1 METIAAVSTA
11 LGESG
16 IGIIR
21 ISGDLA
27 IDVVD
32 KIFTHIKGKS
42 LHDLDSHKIY
52 YGKIKNSEGSILDEV
67 LVSLMRGPNTYT
79 REDVVEINCHG
90 GRQAIMNVLEAV
102 LSDHQRVRIAEPGEF
117 TKRAFLNGRI
127 DLAQAES
134 VIDIIRSQT
143 DSSLRMSL
151 GQLQGRLSQEIN
163 RINEELLNL
172 QAEIAVDVDYPEYE
186 DEDKTQSIV
195 KDTLNT
201 VYNEIDKLLSSA
213 KTGRIIKEGIRTVIV
228 GRPNVGKSSLL
239 NMLLGEER
247 AIVTEIPGTTRDTV
261 EESLNLGGIPLNIID
276 TAGIRD
282 DTEDPVEKIGVERS
296 RKALSSADLV
306 LLVLDSSQKLSDEDK
321 KLIELVPKDR
331 TIVVLNKTDLN
342 VTIDEKTYNFD
353 MPVVW
358 ISALYHQGVDELS
371 SIVKERFLSGDF
383 DVVND
388 VIVNNVRHI
397 SLLREVKDLIKQAL
411 NTIEAGFPTD
421 LINIDIENC
430 RQKLGQITGKSVEED
445 LLDHIFNNFCLGK

>member
-21 ISGDLA
+21 VSGDEA

-32 KIFTHIKGKS
+32 SLFSHVKGHS
-42 LHDLDSHKIY
+42 LHNLESHKIY
-52 YGKIKNSEGSILDEV
+52 YGKFNNTEGKVIDEV
-67 LVSLMRGPNTYT
+67 LVSLMRAPNTYT

-102 LSDHQRVRIAEPGEF
+102 LSDHQRVRLAEAGEF

-143 DSSLRMSL
+143 DSALRMSL
-151 GQLQGRLSQEIN
+151 GQLEGRLSKRIEKIN
-163 RINEELLNL
+163 NQLLNI

-186 DEDKTQSIV
+186 DGEKTVNSA
-195 KDTLNT
+195 KETLIN
-201 VYNEIDKLLSSA
+201 VSEEIQELLSSS
-213 KTGRIIKEGIRTVIV
+213 KTGRIIKEGIKTVIV

-239 NMLLGEER
+239 NMLLGEDR

-261 EESLNLGGIPLNIID
+261 EEHLNLAGIPLNLID

-282 DTEDPVEKIGVERS
+282 DAIDPVEKIGVERS
-296 RKALSSADLV
+296 KKALSSADLV
-306 LLVLDSSQKLSDEDK
+306 LLVLDSSQDLSIEDK
-321 KLIELVPKDR
+321 KLMKLAPKDR
-331 TIVVLNKTDLN
+331 TIIVLNKTDLE
-342 VTIDEKTYNFD
+342 VKIDEKTLDYD
-353 MPVVW
+353 LPVIW
-358 ISALYHQGVDELS
+358 ISALYNQGIENLEE
-371 SIVKERFLSGDF
+371 IVKKRFLSGDF

-388 VIVNNVRHI
+388 VIVSNIRHI
-397 SLLREVKDLIKQAL
+397 SLLKESLDIIKQSLKTLAM
-411 NTIEAGFPTD
+411 GYPTD
-421 LINIDIENC
+421 LINIDIENT
-430 RQKLGQITGKSVEED
+430 RHKLGQITGKAVEED
-445 LLDHIFNNFCLGK
+445 LLNHIFNNFCLGK

>member
-21 ISGDLA
+21 ISGDEA

-32 KIFTHIKGKS
+32 KLFMHIKEKS
-42 LHDLDSHKIY
+42 LHELDSHKIY
-52 YGKIKNSEGSILDEV
+52 YGKIKNHEGNVIDEV

-79 REDVVEINCHG
+79 REDVAEINCHG

-102 LSDHQRVRIAEPGEF
+102 LADHQRVRLAEAGEF

-151 GQLQGRLSQEIN
+151 GQLQGRLSKEIN
-163 RINEELLNL
+163 KINGQLLNL
-172 QAEIAVDVDYPEYE
+172 QAKIAVDVDYPEYE
-186 DEDKTQSIV
+186 DKNKTLSSV
-195 KDTLNT
+195 NKTLNL
-201 VYNEIDKLLSSA
+201 VYNEVEELLSSA
-213 KTGRIIKEGIRTVIV
+213 KTGRIIKEGIKTVIV

-261 EESLNLGGIPLNIID
+261 EESLNLAGIPLNIID
-276 TAGIRD
+276 TAGIRE

-296 RKALSSADLV
+296 KKALSSADLV
-306 LLVLDSSQKLSDEDK
+306 LLVLDSSQELSIEDNN
-321 KLIELVPKDR
+321 LIELVPKER
-331 TIVVLNKTDLN
+331 SIVVLNKTDLDAK
-342 VTIDEKTYNFD
+342 IDEKTYNFD

-358 ISALYHQGVDELS
+358 ISALYHKGIEELA
-371 SIVKERFLSGDF
+371 SIVKDRFLSGEF

-388 VIVNNVRHI
+388 VIVSNVRHI
-397 SLLREVKDLIKQAL
+397 SLLREVKDILKQAL
-411 NTIEAGFPTD
+411 ETVNVGFPAD
-421 LINIDIENC
+421 IINIDIESC
-430 RQKLGQITGKSVEED
+430 RQKLGQITGNSVEED
-445 LLDHIFNNFCLGK
+445 LIDHIFKNFCLGK